1 MSDYSYAE
9 IQNMQQ
15 KAMARVRQ
23 MQRNSEAFREKAQEE
38 LDKNRKTENQSAPPT
53 NSSQVSAKITNMPPN
68 FPDNSQYP
76 RFKDFFQN
84 VQKEESKPTQNK
96 ASTLENLFSE
106 PDKAMLTGLIML
118 LKSEGADEILIMAL
132 IYIMS

>member
-38 LDKNRKTENQSAPPT
+38 LDKNRKTENQPAPPT

-68 FPDNSQYP
+68 FPENSQYP